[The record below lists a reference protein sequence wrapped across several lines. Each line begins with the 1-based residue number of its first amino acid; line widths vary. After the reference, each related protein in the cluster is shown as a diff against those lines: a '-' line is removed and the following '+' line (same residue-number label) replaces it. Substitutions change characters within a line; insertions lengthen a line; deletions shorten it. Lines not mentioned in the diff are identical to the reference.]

1 MTNNSLTQP
10 KDEVFECFG
19 RLSKSFSI
27 CFTRY
32 LARCKDNQKKIV
44 LFGVTNE
51 EKKTGIVKI
60 MQHSWFPYEFRFFSR
75 PQKITIIAMVLIKG
89 FAYINYMQVI
99 IMQNVMN

>member
-32 LARCKDNQKKIV
+32 LARCKDNQKKNSIIWCHKR
-44 LFGVTNE
+44 GE
-51 EKKTGIVKI
+51 EDGN
-60 MQHSWFPYEFRFFSR
+60 R
-75 PQKITIIAMVLIKG
+75 
-89 FAYINYMQVI
+89 
-99 IMQNVMN
+99 QNNGAQLVSI